1 MLDHL
6 LASFRPAGA
15 AAVAAVAAVAAAPE
29 PSPAE
34 SARAGM

>member
-15 AAVAAVAAVAAAPE
+15 ATVAAVAAAPE
-29 PSPAE
+29 LSPAE

>member
-6 LASFRPAGA
+6 LAGFRPAGP
-15 AAVAAVAAVAAAPE
+15 AAVAAAPE